1 MDDESRDD
9 RLGRLAVSGIL
20 MDLLDVPTLRACRIA
35 RELTREQRAE
45 ITRAAGLPIRDQAAE
60 SVAAIL
66 LTADR

>member
-1 MDDESRDD
+1 
-9 RLGRLAVSGIL
+9 